1 MKVGTKSLLFGV
13 HQFLW
18 HPLTVALAWR
28 RRYNKWPTF
37 FESIAIFVHDWGYW
51 GCADMDG
58 KEGKQHPK
66 KGADIMVPIIRRF
79 GGTWQEAYEY
89 YWLVLGHS
97 RWMAKKC
104 EEEPSR
110 LCNPDKES
118 VLFDPRWFY
127 LLRATLSGEIK
138 EYKSIAIRSD
148 KISPFATN
156 REWFD
161 WFKGRVAAR
170 AV

>member
-1 MKVGTKSLLFGV
+1 MTVGTKSLLFGV

-18 HPLTVALAWR
+18 HPFTVALAWR
-28 RRYNKWPTF
+28 RRYKKWPNF
-37 FESIAIFVHDWGYW
+37 FESLTILVHDWGYW
-51 GCADMDG
+51 GCDNMDG
-58 KEGKQHPK
+58 FSGKQHPRA
-66 KGADIMVPIIRRF
+66 GAYIMFQLTRSWTAPD
-79 GGTWQEAYEY
+79 YKY
-89 YWLVLGHS
+89 HWLALGHS
-97 RWMAKKC
+97 RWMAKGYGMP
-104 EEEPSR
+104 PSA

-138 EYKSIAIRSD
+138 EYKSAAIRAH

>member
-28 RRYNKWPTF
+28 RRYKKMPNF

-58 KEGKQHPK
+58 PEGKKHPYR
-66 KGADIMVPIIRRF
+66 GADLIGPIICRF
-79 GGTWQEAYEY
+79 GATWTEVLEY
-89 YWLVLGHS
+89 HWLVLGHS
-97 RWMAKKC
+97 RWMADVCKS
-104 EEEPSR
+104 EPSA

-127 LLRATLSGEIK
+127 LLRATLSGEIH
-138 EYKSIAIRSD
+138 EYKYQAIFSG
-148 KISPFATN
+148 KLSPSATN